1 MSLAGIVVLVAVL
14 VIGASILW
22 STLRTGM
29 PPMPSL
35 GASRRGMVALVET
48 PPTGAIV
55 DMGSGWGT
63 LAVAFARRFPDTP
76 VVGYEVS
83 FFPWL
88 FSVLLARLLGL
99 SNLSFRRLDFCN
111 AELMG
116 ASVVVCYL
124 MPSGMARVRERLE
137 TDPGDVDTVISHY
150 FALRGWEADHIV
162 ELPDLYRTPLYRYR
176 LSPHQPQAART
187 TEVMLP

>member
-1 MSLAGIVVLVAVL
+1 MSVAGILALVAVL

-35 GASRRGMVALVET
+35 GASRRAMVSLVEQ

-63 LAVAFARRFPDTP
+63 LALAFARRFPDTP
-76 VVGYEVS
+76 IVGYEVS

-88 FSVLLARLLGL
+88 FSVCLARVLGL
-99 SNLSFRRLDFCN
+99 GNLRFRRLDFRN

-124 MPSGMARVRERLE
+124 MPSGMELVRRRLE
-137 TDPGDVDTVISHY
+137 SDPGDVDTVISHY
-150 FALRGWEADHIV
+150 FALRGWEADHV
-162 ELPDLYRTPLYRYR
+162 LELPDLYQTPVYRYR
-176 LSPHQPQAART
+176 LSPSQP
-187 TEVMLP
+187 

>member
-1 MSLAGIVVLVAVL
+1 MSLAGIVALVAVL
-14 VIGASILW
+14 VVGLSILW

-29 PPMPSL
+29 SPMPSL
-35 GASRRGMVALVET
+35 GASRRAMVSMLDET
-48 PPTGAIV
+48 PRGAIV

-83 FFPWL
+83 YFPWL
-88 FSVLLARLLGL
+88 FSVLLARAMGLG
-99 SNLSFRRLDFCN
+99 NLRFRRLDFCN

-116 ASVVVCYL
+116 VSVLVCYL
-124 MPSGMARVRERLE
+124 MPSGMERVRQRLE

-150 FALRGWEADHIV
+150 FALRGWEADDVV

-176 LSPHQPQAART
+176 LSSNQPQAART
-187 TEVMLP
+187 MEVTLP